1 MLQKGWNLDVQ
12 KIKYYKIYKIKCK
25 VLKED
30 VFFNSH
36 GFNHLIRK
44 GNKSRSISDQIRRFS
59 LLKYCRLILEDNKT
73 LMEMRFIKSNN
84 KIMCFYGLIGCVND
98 RGIKIVIRRVN
109 RGKLFFLS
117 IMDFR

>member
-1 MLQKGWNLDVQ
+1 MSQKEWNLDVQ
-12 KIKYYKIYKIKCK
+12 KIKYYKIYKIQCK

-44 GNKSRSISDQIRRFS
+44 GNKSRSILDQIRRFD
-59 LLKYCRLILEDNKT
+59 LLKYCKLILEDDKT
-73 LMEMRFIKSNN
+73 LVEMRFIKSNN
-84 KIMCFYGLIGCVND
+84 KIICFYGLIGRVNY
-98 RGIKIVIRRVN
+98 RGIKIVIRRIN
-109 RGKLFFLS
+109 KGKLFFLS